1 MALLLKGEHTSTFLS
16 STDPRFLF
24 QLLELKLPSGEAV
37 LAQDQGST
45 KVSFGVQQQHGLLT
59 RVVCARGD

>member
-1 MALLLKGEHTSTFLS
+1 MAFLPKGEHIGTFLS

-45 KVSFGVQQQHGLLT
+45 KVSFGVQSS
-59 RVVCARGD
+59 VAF